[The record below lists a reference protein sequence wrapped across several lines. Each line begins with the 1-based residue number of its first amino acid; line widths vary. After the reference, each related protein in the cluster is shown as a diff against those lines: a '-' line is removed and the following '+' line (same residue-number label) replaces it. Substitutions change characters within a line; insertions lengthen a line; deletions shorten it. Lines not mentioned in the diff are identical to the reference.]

1 MPVNSVYL
9 PLAAGVPTL
18 DQFVQQ
24 KIDAGQAAQSAKNL
38 SPAVQSL
45 LGPQTTSDLQA
56 AQPQNLQGLNQISPV
71 AVQNFGLANAQQ
83 IIAAGALQA
92 GNITAAGETA
102 AGNLIATGA
111 AQEASAYSSAQ
122 AISDQNARL
131 ALVSGGI
138 QTVQQQRLLQQT
150 VGGIRA
156 DIAGSGLQNAGNAAF
171 LLRDSLR
178 QGMLESQLIGTQAQ
192 ITAGGYQQQSAAAAI
207 EAAAAQM
214 SAGVAENTA
223 ATSAATALSTSQTE
237 ATSALNTA
245 STEANAATQLAQTAN
260 AAGVIAQ
267 TQGVNAGVTAASGG
281 TNFKVVGAGS
291 KQQDQFI
298 WGPPTGPTPAAPVDQ
313 PGPALYNTGAP
324 SSGQNFPT
332 IGQPSTGSTSTGNT
346 TTVNPAGSTSVG
358 GTVTG
363 VPAGSDVPAGTD
375 FSC

>member
-18 DQFVQQ
+18 DQFVAQ
-24 KIDAGQAAQSAKNL
+24 KIAAGEAAQSAKNL

-71 AVQNFGLANAQQ
+71 AVQNFGLANAQD
-83 IIAAGALQA
+83 ILAAGALQA
-92 GNITAAGETA
+92 GQITSTGALQGGQITSTGALQAGQITATGETA

-111 AQEASAYSSAQ
+111 AQEASAYSAAQ

-150 VGGIRA
+150 LGGIRA

-192 ITAGGYQQQSAAAAI
+192 ITAGGYKQQSAASAI

-214 SAGVAENTA
+214 SAAVAENTA
-223 ATSAATALSTSQTE
+223 ATAAATALSTSQTE
-237 ATSALNTA
+237 ASSALSTSQTESTSALNTA
-245 STEANAATQLAQTAN
+245 TTEASAATQLAQTAS
-260 AAGVIAQ
+260 AAGAI
-267 TQGVNAGVTAASGG
+267 
-281 TNFKVVGAGS
+281 
-291 KQQDQFI
+291 
-298 WGPPTGPTPAAPVDQ
+298 
-313 PGPALYNTGAP
+313 
-324 SSGQNFPT
+324 
-332 IGQPSTGSTSTGNT
+332 
-346 TTVNPAGSTSVG
+346 
-358 GTVTG
+358 
-363 VPAGSDVPAGTD
+363 
-375 FSC
+375 

>member
-18 DQFVQQ
+18 DQFVAQ
-24 KIDAGQAAQSAKNL
+24 KIAAGEAAQSAKNL

-71 AVQNFGLANAQQ
+71 AVQNFGLANAQD
-83 IIAAGALQA
+83 ILAAGALQA
-92 GNITAAGETA
+92 GQITATGALQAGQITATGETA
-102 AGNLIATGA
+102 AGNLIASGA
-111 AQEASAYSSAQ
+111 AQEASAYSAAQ

-150 VGGIRA
+150 LGGIRA

-192 ITAGGYQQQSAAAAI
+192 ITAGGYKQQSAAAAI

-237 ATSALNTA
+237 SASALNTA
-245 STEANAATQLAQTAN
+245 TTEASSALNTATTEASAATQLAQTAS
-260 AAGVIAQ
+260 AAGAI
-267 TQGVNAGVTAASGG
+267 
-281 TNFKVVGAGS
+281 
-291 KQQDQFI
+291 
-298 WGPPTGPTPAAPVDQ
+298 
-313 PGPALYNTGAP
+313 
-324 SSGQNFPT
+324 
-332 IGQPSTGSTSTGNT
+332 
-346 TTVNPAGSTSVG
+346 
-358 GTVTG
+358 
-363 VPAGSDVPAGTD
+363 
-375 FSC
+375 

>member
-18 DQFVQQ
+18 DQFVAQ
-24 KIDAGQAAQSAKNL
+24 KIAAGEAAQSAKNL

-71 AVQNFGLANAQQ
+71 AVQNFGLANAQD
-83 IIAAGALQA
+83 ILAAGALQ
-92 GNITAAGETA
+92 GGQITATGALQAGQITATGETA

-111 AQEASAYSSAQ
+111 AQEASSYSAAQ

-138 QTVQQQRLLQQT
+138 QTIQQQRLLQQT

-192 ITAGGYQQQSAAAAI
+192 ITAGGYKEQSAASAI

-214 SAGVAENTA
+214 SAAVAENTA
-223 ATSAATALSTSQTE
+223 ATAAATALSTSQTE
-237 ATSALNTA
+237 ASSALNTSQTESTSALNTA
-245 STEANAATQLAQTAN
+245 TTEASAATQLAQTAS
-260 AAGVIAQ
+260 AAGAI
-267 TQGVNAGVTAASGG
+267 
-281 TNFKVVGAGS
+281 
-291 KQQDQFI
+291 
-298 WGPPTGPTPAAPVDQ
+298 
-313 PGPALYNTGAP
+313 
-324 SSGQNFPT
+324 
-332 IGQPSTGSTSTGNT
+332 
-346 TTVNPAGSTSVG
+346 
-358 GTVTG
+358 
-363 VPAGSDVPAGTD
+363 
-375 FSC
+375 